1 MDLLLDMDPGCNGST
16 VCHGSTACNGSC
28 HGSCHRSTACNG
40 STSGWFQAGFAQD
53 TSLDCGTTRKDLPH
67 PTPLSH
73 LMSLSLMTSMTGQ
86 ATLVRRRRTLS
97 SSGSSHPTLHSTC
110 ESRNVRTSPV
120 HRWGRVRPQTVPPS
134 TCSVASW
141 APCGL
146 GVLLTVPQPS
156 LAPQTCPAPGKSVF
170 SLLGRNGHFSADTAQ
185 LGQVWSWGW
194 HCRQKDTLG
203 ALGGTN
209 TALGRVP
216 STSGVSQG

>member
-1 MDLLLDMDPGCNGST
+1 MVCDKHRPHPQLMLIPGVQQYFVCPVESCWGLVRGSGVMDLLLDMDPGCNGST

-86 ATLVRRRRTLS
+86 ATLVRCRRTLS

-120 HRWGRVRPQTVPPS
+120 HRWGRTRPQTLP
-134 TCSVASW
+134 
-141 APCGL
+141 
-146 GVLLTVPQPS
+146 
-156 LAPQTCPAPGKSVF
+156 PAPAQR
-170 SLLGRNGHFSADTAQ
+170 LPGH
-185 LGQVWSWGW
+185 LVG
-194 HCRQKDTLG
+194 
-203 ALGGTN
+203 
-209 TALGRVP
+209 
-216 STSGVSQG
+216 SGCC